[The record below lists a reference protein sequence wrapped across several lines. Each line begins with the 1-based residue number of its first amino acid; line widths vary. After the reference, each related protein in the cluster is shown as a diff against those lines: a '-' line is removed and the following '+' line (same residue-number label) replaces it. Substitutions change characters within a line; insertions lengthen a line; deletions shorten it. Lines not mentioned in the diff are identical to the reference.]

1 MIQDCI
7 LLWMDELKTV
17 TENNETT
24 SLSDNKYYYWFRYDG
39 LNQVISMKPLDY
51 L

>member
-24 SLSDNKYYYWFRYDG
+24 SLSDNKYYYWFRYDRIKKIIPM
-39 LNQVISMKPLDY
+39 NPLEI